1 MAHLPVD
8 RTEGL
13 PAGGS
18 SVHLRG
24 PSASFVLDL
33 APDAGAQILHWGPAL
48 PAATDL
54 IALREVSV
62 PATSHS
68 AMDVPFRRPALPM
81 GSDGWRMRPVLS
93 GSRPDGTAFAPRLT
107 PVGMASATEAQ
118 AEAAT
123 LVCADPEA
131 ALTLTT
137 TWRLHT
143 TGVLTVE
150 QSLRNDG
157 ASTYLVGAL
166 QAVLPV
172 PDRAREVLDLT
183 GRWCRERSPQRHLLP
198 MGAWVREGRHGRTG
212 HDSPLLL
219 VAGTPGFDFASG
231 EVWSLH
237 VAWSGD
243 SVYSA
248 ERSPSGYSQL
258 SGGELLLPG
267 EVRLEPGQTYDA
279 PAVAAVYAAT
289 GLDGMSAQWH
299 AFVRARPGHPAT
311 PRPVVLNTWEAV
323 YFDHRLDKLTA
334 LADAAAE
341 LGVERF
347 VLDDGWFG
355 GRRCDDAGLGDWVV
369 SEAAWPDGLAP
380 LVDHVVGLGMD
391 FGLWVEPEMVNL
403 DSDLYRAHPEWVLA
417 TPGRM
422 PPPWRRQQV
431 LDLAHEGAFEH
442 VLRQL
447 DALLTTYRISYLKW
461 DHNRDLID
469 PGHLG
474 APGVRAQT
482 LAVYRLLDELR
493 ARHRG
498 VEIESCA
505 SGGGRIDLGIL
516 QRTDRVW
523 ASDTI
528 DALERENIQ
537 RWTGLL
543 VPPELVG
550 SHVGAGVSHTTG
562 RRHTLA
568 LRSTAALF
576 GHFGVEADLTAL
588 DPQARAGVADAVATY
603 KELRSVLHTGRV
615 VQIDH
620 PDDSLLVH
628 GVVGAQRAV
637 FGCVRVATGSTE
649 VPPAV
654 RLRGLDEAADYR
666 VCVRNVAGGPTMQQ
680 MAGPAWIRDG
690 GMVLS
695 GSVLQRV
702 GLPLPVL
709 HPESTLL
716 LVLDRL

>member
-1 MAHLPVD
+1 MTHLAVD

-13 PAGGS
+13 PPGGS
-18 SVHLRG
+18 SVHLR
-24 PSASFVLDL
+24 ARATSFVLDVTE
-33 APDAGAQILHWGPAL
+33 AGAQILHWGPVL
-48 PAATDL
+48 PAATDVA
-54 IALREVSV
+54 ALRRLSV
-62 PATSHS
+62 PAISHS
-68 AMDVPFRRPALPM
+68 AVDDPIRRPALPM
-81 GSDGWRMRPVLS
+81 GSDAWRMRPVLS
-93 GSRPDGTAFAPRLT
+93 GSRPDGTAFAPRLA
-107 PVGMASATEAQ
+107 PVGMTVATGGDVQAVTLASADP
-118 AEAAT
+118 AAG
-123 LVCADPEA
+123 LI
-131 ALTLTT
+131 LTT

-143 TGVLTVE
+143 CGVLTVE
-150 QSLRNDG
+150 QSVRNDG
-157 ASTYLVGAL
+157 ASTYLLGAL
-166 QAVLPV
+166 HAVLPV

-183 GRWCRERSPQRHLLP
+183 GRWCRERAPQRHHLP

-219 VAGTPGFDFASG
+219 AVGTSGFGFSTG

-248 ERSPSGYSQL
+248 ERSPAGYSQV
-258 SGGELLLPG
+258 SGGEFLLPG
-267 EVRLEPGQTYDA
+267 EVRLEPGHTYDA
-279 PAVAAVYAAT
+279 PAVNAVYAPR
-289 GLDGMSAQWH
+289 GLDDMSAQWH

-311 PRPVVLNTWEAV
+311 PRPVILNTWEAV

-355 GRRCDDAGLGDWVV
+355 GRRSDDAGLGDWVV
-369 SEAAWPDGLAP
+369 SDAVWPEGLGP
-380 LVDHVVGLGMD
+380 LIEHVRGLGME
-391 FGLWVEPEMVNL
+391 FGLWVEPEMVNP

-417 TPGRM
+417 APGRL

-431 LDLAHEGAFEH
+431 LDLAHDGAYDH
-442 VLRQL
+442 VLGQL
-447 DALLTTYRISYLKW
+447 DALLTTYRISSLKW
-461 DHNRDLID
+461 DHNRDLLD

-474 APGVRAQT
+474 VPGVRSQT
-482 LAVYRLLDELR
+482 LALYRLLDELR
-493 ARHRG
+493 ARHPD

-516 QRTDRVW
+516 ARTDRVW

-528 DALERENIQ
+528 DALEREHIQ

-562 RRHTLA
+562 RRHSLPF
-568 LRSTAALF
+568 RCAAAIF
-576 GHFGVEADLTAL
+576 GHFGIEADLTEL
-588 DPQARAGVADAVATY
+588 DPQTRAGLADAVATY

-620 PDDSLLVH
+620 PDSSMLVH
-628 GVVGAQRAV
+628 GVVGPQQAV
-637 FGCVRVATGSTE
+637 FSCVRLATGATE
-649 VPPAV
+649 VPPPV
-654 RLRGLDEAADYR
+654 QLQGLDDDADYR
-666 VCVRNVAGGPTMQQ
+666 ISVRNVAGGPTTQQ
-680 MAGPAWIRDG
+680 MAGPPWTAEARL
-690 GMVLS
+690 VLS

-716 LVLDRL
+716 IVLERL